1 MRRMLSTAA
10 LLLATFNATS
20 SEGSACDPVDPAM
33 RFSGPDISL
42 EELEL
47 VGQKLAASNPAAP
60 QVPFAL
66 ANENWLWLRAQYR
79 AGDRIVAFESPP
91 GHDGQPFAWGYA
103 LLRGQCVV
111 ALLTTRRA

>member
-1 MRRMLSTAA
+1 MLSAAA
-10 LLLATFNATS
+10 LLLVTFNAI
-20 SEGSACDPVDPAM
+20 GSDGSVACDPVDPAM
-33 RFSGPDISL
+33 RFTGPDISL
-42 EELEL
+42 EELEI
-47 VGQKLAASNPAAP
+47 VGRKLAASNPAAP

-79 AGDRIVAFESPP
+79 AGDRIVAFEGPP

-111 ALLTTRRA
+111 GLLTTRRA

>member
-1 MRRMLSTAA
+1 MRRMLSAAA
-10 LLLATFNATS
+10 LLLVTFNAIGS
-20 SEGSACDPVDPAM
+20 DGSACDPVDPAM
-33 RFSGPDISL
+33 RFTGPDISL
-42 EELEL
+42 EELEI
-47 VGQKLAASNPAAP
+47 VGRKLAASNPAAP

-79 AGDRIVAFESPP
+79 AGDRIVAFEGPP

-111 ALLTTRRA
+111 GLLTTRRA